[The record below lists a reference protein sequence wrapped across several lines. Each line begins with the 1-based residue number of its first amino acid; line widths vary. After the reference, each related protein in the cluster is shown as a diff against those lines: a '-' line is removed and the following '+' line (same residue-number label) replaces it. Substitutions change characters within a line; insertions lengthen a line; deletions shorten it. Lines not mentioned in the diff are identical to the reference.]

1 MTTQNKNQAT
11 TILESIKESEMF
23 KPSLDIRIREVHA
36 MNTDFI
42 EFMDSVVAGLHGS
55 VVLYGPPGMG
65 KTHGVMAALDRHNLA
80 ENDDYIVLRS
90 HATAKSLYITLYK
103 YRHKGKFVIID
114 DCDGILQ
121 NETGLNILK
130 AATDPKFRDVGWNTS
145 TLMSNIGIP
154 TKFTFSGTI
163 IITTNVALARGKSRM
178 ANHWDAIRSRCAPF
192 MLALEHREEQ
202 FAQMF
207 YMMTET
213 DYLKKL
219 NQDTKAELLKFFLD
233 NLDRPRR
240 IDLRLPEIIAKE
252 LTSGKSNWQGR
263 ARRILD
269 SV

>member
-1 MTTQNKNQAT
+1 MTTKNKNQAT
-11 TILESIKESEMF
+11 KILESIKKSDMF
-23 KPSLDIRIREVHA
+23 KPTLDTRIREIHD

-42 EFMDSVVAGLHGS
+42 EFMDSVVTGLHGS

-65 KTHGVMAALDRHNLA
+65 KTHGVMSALNRNNLE
-80 ENDDYIVLRS
+80 ENKDYIVLRS
-90 HATAKSLYITLYK
+90 HTTAMSLYTTLYK
-103 YRHKGKFVIID
+103 YRAKGKFVVLD

-121 NETGLNILK
+121 EERGLNILK

-145 TLMSNIGIP
+145 TVLGLGIP
-154 TKFTFSGTI
+154 TKFTFNGTI
-163 IITTNVALARGKSRM
+163 IITTNVALARGKSRL

-213 DYLKKL
+213 DYLKRL
-219 NQDTKAELLKFFLD
+219 NQDVKAELLKFFLD

-240 IDLRLPEIIAKE
+240 IDLRLPEIIARE
-252 LTSGKSNWQGR
+252 LTSGKANWQGR